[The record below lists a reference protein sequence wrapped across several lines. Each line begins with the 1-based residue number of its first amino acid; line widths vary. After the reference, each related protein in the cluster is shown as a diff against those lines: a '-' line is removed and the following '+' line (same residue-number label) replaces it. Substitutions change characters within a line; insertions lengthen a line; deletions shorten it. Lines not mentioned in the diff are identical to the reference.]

1 VNMTSTDHKNAIAK
15 GIRVLGVV
23 NDEVQSGVLPFV
35 VVGDPYALEV
45 KSS

>member
-1 VNMTSTDHKNAIAK
+1 MNMTSMNYKNAIVK

-23 NDEVQSGVLPFV
+23 NDEVQSGVLLFV